1 MAVAVW
7 PWPVVGLA
15 GWRLWPD
22 GRWLFACGLV
32 AGAGAWP
39 WPWPDGGG
47 CLRGRM
53 AGPCPNCAGPGLNQ
67 G

>member
-1 MAVAVW
+1 MAVGGGRVGRLAAVAG
-7 PWPVVGLA
+7 WPVAVCMWSG
-15 GWRLWPD
+15 G
-22 GRWLFACGLV
+22 
-32 AGAGAWP
+32 GAGAWP